1 MPNGTYGVIQVPL
14 KKILYVNVVAASKF
28 TLSIVDVS
36 GLKII
41 ASKIIISKNVHVKDI
56 YKNIK
61 YKLSLKTNHKQVI
74 LSLHK
79 M

>member
-41 ASKIIISKNVHVKDI
+41 ASK
-56 YKNIK
+56 
-61 YKLSLKTNHKQVI
+61 
-74 LSLHK
+74 
-79 M
+79 